1 MFIWELQLSNTY
13 TPSNDLFDRY
23 SLNMGRWKICSL
35 AGRERK
41 ADVEEGADMAGMGAR
56 ASLFRHIQK
65 SDLERRRVFPKEILV
80 FSDDWN

>member
-1 MFIWELQLSNTY
+1 MFIWELQLSNTD

-35 AGRERK
+35 AGQE
-41 ADVEEGADMAGMGAR
+41 R
-56 ASLFRHIQK
+56 ASLFSDFSHIQK